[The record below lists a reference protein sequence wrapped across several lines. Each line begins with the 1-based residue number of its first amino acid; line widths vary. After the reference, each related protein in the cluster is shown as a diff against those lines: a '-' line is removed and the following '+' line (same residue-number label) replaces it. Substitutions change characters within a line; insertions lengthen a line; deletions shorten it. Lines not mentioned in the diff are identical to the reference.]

1 MVFITMVQRPQVI
14 QILSVCS
21 QAVKE
26 LLFLVNL
33 AMGVY
38 IMEVTTYHQR

>member
-1 MVFITMVQRPQVI
+1 MVFITMVQLQQVI

-21 QAVKE
+21 QVVKE

-33 AMGVY
+33 VVVVY
-38 IMEVTTYHQR
+38 IMEVITYHQR